1 MKKRNIKQNIS
12 KLPTLRTKTTPS
24 TNCRGKPIP
33 TNLNGVS
40 SPETRN
46 KKKKKKKKKIFL
58 PLSIRRGNGSNHST
72 VIMSSGKLIKT
83 DGLINF

>member
-24 TNCRGKPIP
+24 TNCIGKPIP
-33 TNLNGVS
+33 TNLNGVT

-46 KKKKKKKKKIFL
+46 KKKKKKKIFL
-58 PLSIRRGNGSNHST
+58 PLSIRQGKGSNHST